1 MGESQDKKFL
11 TFFLNQRDSAT
22 YAFNK
27 GKNYWVNFY
36 QDNEP
41 DNLYSYYEFVT
52 NQHIIQIKY
61 QGDPKEDSYRLIK
74 LGVISDLEKFEYV
87 FPTQDCLMIPPS
99 ELISSFPLEK
109 AYIESKT
116 TYQWFRR
123 DMEKA

>member
-1 MGESQDKKFL
+1 MA
-11 TFFLNQRDSAT
+11 R
-22 YAFNK
+22 
-27 GKNYWVNFY
+27 Y
-36 QDNEP
+36 QPKRLARYHRNM
-41 DNLYSYYEFVT
+41 NYEFVT